1 MGTIFLSERLP
12 KIIVR
17 RSKIHGAGIFA
28 AQDIKEDQNIIEY
41 KGEKIL
47 SKEGDRRSEIDEK
60 LTYIFILDDKF
71 DVDGSVNGNES
82 RLINHS
88 CAPNA
93 YIDIIDCKIWIMAD
107 RDIAAGEE
115 ITYDYSFDAD
125 ELEECCCGSEKC
137 KGYMNDPDSEDTKK
151 LLREKNSKK
160 L

>member
-28 AQDIKEDQNIIEY
+28 VQDIKEDQNIIEY

-93 YIDIIDCKIWIMAD
+93 YIDIIDGKIWIMAD
-107 RDIAAGEE
+107 RYIATGEE

>member
-1 MGTIFLSERLP
+1 MGAIFLSERLP

-47 SKEGDRRSEIDEK
+47 SKEGDPRSEIDEK

-71 DVDGSVNGNES
+71 DVDGSVNGNEA

-93 YIDIIDCKIWIMAD
+93 YIDIIDSKIWIIAD

-115 ITYDYSFDAD
+115 IAYDYSFDAD

-137 KGYMNDPDSEDTKK
+137 KGYMNDPDSEDTKR